1 MKKEQTDTEKKEV
14 IIKLSHY
21 NYNNLSQTAMVLSDK
36 LCIALTKIYFFFF
49 LLSPE
54 TPHTFNRINSF
65 SYLLCDYYRTHGFV
79 LFNRL
84 IFNTLNYKFSLAT
97 EFKKKKVSNDQHFHI
112 MITTVILSPLLRC
125 LTFTRL
131 KSI

>member
-1 MKKEQTDTEKKEV
+1 
-14 IIKLSHY
+14 
-21 NYNNLSQTAMVLSDK
+21 MVLSDK
-36 LCIALTKIYFFFF
+36 LCIALTKIYCFFF

-97 EFKKKKVSNDQHFHI
+97 EFKKKKSFQRSTFSCNDYHGNTIAVAAVPYFYSPKIDLNFIQNHIHSLNVLMSNI
-112 MITTVILSPLLRC
+112 
-125 LTFTRL
+125 
-131 KSI
+131 KSLFC